1 MTRLFTAL
9 VPPAAAV
16 TDMAAELAGPV
27 PAGWRRVDPASWHV
41 TLAFHGDADPVPVAA
56 ALDAIAGMP
65 APRLRIDGTGAFP
78 GVRFARVV
86 AEPEDALLALVAGA
100 GGDAAGFVPHLTVLR
115 RRGRG
120 HPEPPARLPRLTGP
134 WWQVD
139 EVVLMASERRPD
151 GPVYS
156 VVHRVALAVR

>member
-1 MTRLFTAL
+1 M
-9 VPPAAAV
+9 AAA
-16 TDMAAELAGPV
+16 LAGPV
-27 PAGWRRVDPASWHV
+27 PAGWRWVDPASWHV
-41 TLAFHGDADPVPVAA
+41 TLAFHGDADPVTVAA
-56 ALDAIAGMP
+56 AVDATSGMS
-65 APRLRIDGTGAFP
+65 APRLRIDGTGSFP

-86 AEPEDALLALVAGA
+86 AEPVDALLALVAEV
-100 GGDAAGFVPHLTVLR
+100 GGDADGFVPHVTVLR